1 MNRIFA
7 TLTLAALALSSC
19 IKENDSYKD
28 LLPVQPGQY
37 IYSYVTTQDRVAMQA
52 ANAGM
57 RVAILAAEVAEQ
69 RRNAEEGAE
78 EITVENVKNSNGQS
92 ILGLLF
98 NSVTKIEEVET
109 GYKLTFNKNY
119 QMPDGFYLEGSLLIE
134 TGGKP
139 ELADGAV
146 WNVVMQPDFKLYSS
160 SYSGETQINMNGGS
174 TRIEANGDGSYTI
187 QISNIAASIEG
198 SSSGSS
204 DWSSMTGFTIRP
216 ADEEVT
222 LAYSSC
228 VGQPFEVNGS
238 ASGYSIY
245 KNMYSS
251 SPLQMSYSVTDGLYI
266 GTQIV
271 SGTQECEF
279 SSPFD
284 YDTSAYPA
292 PDVRYVYSFDEASRR
307 YSFKIYY
314 NGYVYPK
321 D

>member
-57 RVAILAAEVAEQ
+57 RVAVLAAEVAKQ
-69 RRNAEEGAE
+69 RGNAEEEAE
-78 EITVENVKNSNGQS
+78 EVTVANVKYNNRSVLS
-92 ILGLLF
+92 LLF
-98 NSVTKIEEVET
+98 NSGTKIEEVEQ
-109 GYKLTFNKNY
+109 GYKLTFNKSD

-146 WNVVMQPDFKLYSS
+146 WSVVMQSDFKLYSS

-174 TRIEANGDGSYTI
+174 TRIADNGDGSYTI
-187 QISNIAASIEG
+187 QISNIAAAIEG
-198 SSSGSS
+198 SSSGAS
-204 DWSSMTGFTIRP
+204 DWSSMTGFTVRP
-216 ADEEVT
+216 SDDEVT

-228 VGQPFEVNGS
+228 VGKAFEVNGS

-245 KNMYSS
+245 SNMYGS
-251 SPLQMSYSVTDGLYI
+251 SPLQMSYRVSDGLYI
-266 GTQIV
+266 GMQIV

-307 YSFKIYY
+307 YSFRIYY

>member
-57 RVAILAAEVAEQ
+57 RVAVLAAEVAKQ
-69 RRNAEEGAE
+69 RGNAEEEAE
-78 EITVENVKNSNGQS
+78 EVTVANVKYNNRSVLS
-92 ILGLLF
+92 LLF
-98 NSVTKIEEVET
+98 NSGTKIEEVEQ
-109 GYKLTFNKNY
+109 GYKLTFNKSD
-119 QMPDGFYLEGSLLIE
+119 QMPDGFYLEGSLLVE

-146 WNVVMQPDFKLYSS
+146 WSVVMQSDFKLYSS

-174 TRIEANGDGSYTI
+174 TRIADNGDGSYTI
-187 QISNIAASIEG
+187 QISNIAAAIEG
-198 SSSGSS
+198 SSSGAS
-204 DWSSMTGFTIRP
+204 DWSSMTGFTVRP
-216 ADEEVT
+216 SDDEVT

-228 VGQPFEVNGS
+228 VGKAFEVNGS

-245 KNMYSS
+245 SNMYGS
-251 SPLQMSYSVTDGLYI
+251 SPLQMSYRVSDGLYI
-266 GTQIV
+266 GMQIV

-307 YSFKIYY
+307 YSFRIYY

>member
-57 RVAILAAEVAEQ
+57 RVAVLAAEVAKQ
-69 RRNAEEGAE
+69 RGNAEEEAE
-78 EITVENVKNSNGQS
+78 EVTVANVKYNNRSVLS
-92 ILGLLF
+92 LLF
-98 NSVTKIEEVET
+98 NSGTKIEEVEQ
-109 GYKLTFNKNY
+109 GYKLTFNKSY
-119 QMPDGFYLEGSLLIE
+119 QMPDGFYLEGSLLVE
-134 TGGKP
+134 TGDKP

-146 WNVVMQPDFKLYSS
+146 WNVVMQSDFKLYSS

-174 TRIEANGDGSYTI
+174 TRIADNGDGSYTI
-187 QISNIAASIEG
+187 QISNIAAAIEG
-198 SSSGSS
+198 SSSGAS
-204 DWSSMTGFTIRP
+204 DWSSMTGFTVRP
-216 ADEEVT
+216 SDDEVT

-228 VGQPFEVNGS
+228 VGKAFEVNGS

-245 KNMYSS
+245 SNMYGS
-251 SPLQMSYSVTDGLYI
+251 SPLQMSYRVSDGLYI
-266 GTQIV
+266 GMQIV

-307 YSFKIYY
+307 YSFRIYY

>member
-57 RVAILAAEVAEQ
+57 RVAVLAAEVAKQ
-69 RRNAEEGAE
+69 RGNAEEEAE
-78 EITVENVKNSNGQS
+78 EVTVANVKYNNRSVLS
-92 ILGLLF
+92 LLF
-98 NSVTKIEEVET
+98 NSGTKIEEVEQ
-109 GYKLTFNKNY
+109 GYKLTFNKSY

-134 TGGKP
+134 TGGKS

-146 WNVVMQPDFKLYSS
+146 WSVVMQSDFKLYSS

-174 TRIEANGDGSYTI
+174 TRIADNGDGSYTI
-187 QISNIAASIEG
+187 QISNIAAAIEG
-198 SSSGSS
+198 SSSGAS
-204 DWSSMTGFTIRP
+204 DWSSMTGFTVRP
-216 ADEEVT
+216 SDDEVT

-228 VGQPFEVNGS
+228 VGKAFEVNGS

-245 KNMYSS
+245 SNMYGS
-251 SPLQMSYSVTDGLYI
+251 SPLQMSYRVSDGLYI
-266 GTQIV
+266 GMQIV

-307 YSFKIYY
+307 YSFRIYY

>member
-57 RVAILAAEVAEQ
+57 RVAVLAAEVAEQ

-78 EITVENVKNSNGQS
+78 EVTVANVKYNNRSVLS
-92 ILGLLF
+92 LLF
-98 NSVTKIEEVET
+98 NSGTKIEEVEQ
-109 GYKLTFNKNY
+109 GYKLTFNKSD
-119 QMPDGFYLEGSLLIE
+119 QMPDGFYLEGSLLVE
-134 TGGKP
+134 TGDKP

-146 WNVVMQPDFKLYSS
+146 WNVVMQSDFKLYSS

-174 TRIEANGDGSYTI
+174 TRIADNGDGSYTI
-187 QISNIAASIEG
+187 QISNIAAAIEG
-198 SSSGSS
+198 SRSGAS
-204 DWSSMTGFTIRP
+204 DWSSMTGFTVRP
-216 ADEEVT
+216 SDDEVT

-228 VGQPFEVNGS
+228 VGKAFEVNGS

-245 KNMYSS
+245 SNMYGS
-251 SPLQMSYSVTDGLYI
+251 SPLQMSYRVSDGLYI
-266 GTQIV
+266 GMQIV

-307 YSFKIYY
+307 YSFRIYY

>member
-57 RVAILAAEVAEQ
+57 RVAVLAAEVAEQ
-69 RRNAEEGAE
+69 RQNAEEGAE
-78 EITVENVKNSNGQS
+78 EVTVANVKYNNRSVLS
-92 ILGLLF
+92 LLF
-98 NSVTKIEEVET
+98 NSGTKIEEVEQ
-109 GYKLTFNKNY
+109 GYKLTFNKSD
-119 QMPDGFYLEGSLLIE
+119 QMPDGFYLEGSLLVE

-146 WNVVMQPDFKLYSS
+146 WSVVMQSDFKLYSS

-174 TRIEANGDGSYTI
+174 TRIADNGDGSYTI
-187 QISNIAASIEG
+187 QISNIAAAIEG
-198 SSSGSS
+198 SSSGAS
-204 DWSSMTGFTIRP
+204 DWSSMTGFTVRP
-216 ADEEVT
+216 SDDEVT

-228 VGQPFEVNGS
+228 VGKAFEVNGS

-245 KNMYSS
+245 SNMYGS
-251 SPLQMSYSVTDGLYI
+251 SPLQMSYRVSDGLYI
-266 GTQIV
+266 GMQIV

-307 YSFKIYY
+307 YSFRIYY

>member
-69 RRNAEEGAE
+69 RQNAEEGAE
-78 EITVENVKNSNGQS
+78 EVTVANVKYQNSS
-92 ILGLLF
+92 VLSLLF
-98 NSVTKIEEVET
+98 NNGTTIEEVEQ

-119 QMPDGFYLEGSLLIE
+119 QMPDGFYLEGSLLVE

-146 WNVVMQPDFKLYSS
+146 WSVVMQSDFKLYSS

-174 TRIEANGDGSYTI
+174 TRIADNGDGSYTI
-187 QISNIAASIEG
+187 QISNIAAAIEG
-198 SSSGSS
+198 SSSGAS
-204 DWSSMTGFTIRP
+204 DWSSMEGFTVRP
-216 ADEEVT
+216 SDDEVT

-228 VGQPFEVNGS
+228 VGKAFEVNGS

-245 KNMYSS
+245 SNMYGS

-307 YSFKIYY
+307 YSFRIYY

>member
-57 RVAILAAEVAEQ
+57 RVAVLAAEVAKQ
-69 RRNAEEGAE
+69 RGNAEEGAE
-78 EITVENVKNSNGQS
+78 EVTVANVKYNNRSVLS
-92 ILGLLF
+92 LLF
-98 NSVTKIEEVET
+98 NSGTKIEEVEQ
-109 GYKLTFNKNY
+109 GYKLTFNKSD
-119 QMPDGFYLEGSLLIE
+119 QMPDGFYLEGSLMIE

-146 WNVVMQPDFKLYSS
+146 WSVVMQSDFKLYSS

-174 TRIEANGDGSYTI
+174 TRIADNGDGSYTI
-187 QISNIAASIEG
+187 QISNIAAAIEG
-198 SSSGSS
+198 SSSGAS
-204 DWSSMTGFTIRP
+204 DWSSMTGFTVRP
-216 ADEEVT
+216 SDDEVT

-228 VGQPFEVNGS
+228 VGKAFEVNGS

-245 KNMYSS
+245 SNMYGS
-251 SPLQMSYSVTDGLYI
+251 SPLQMSYRVSDGLYI
-266 GTQIV
+266 GMQIV

>member
-57 RVAILAAEVAEQ
+57 RVAVLAAEVAKQ
-69 RRNAEEGAE
+69 RGNAEEEAE
-78 EITVENVKNSNGQS
+78 EVTVANVKYNNRSVLS
-92 ILGLLF
+92 LLF
-98 NSVTKIEEVET
+98 NSGTKIEEVEQ
-109 GYKLTFNKNY
+109 GYKLTFNKSY
-119 QMPDGFYLEGSLLIE
+119 QMPDGFYLEGSLLVE

-146 WNVVMQPDFKLYSS
+146 WSVVMQSDFKLYSS

-174 TRIEANGDGSYTI
+174 TRIADNGDGSYTI
-187 QISNIAASIEG
+187 QISNIAAAIEG
-198 SSSGSS
+198 SSSGAS
-204 DWSSMTGFTIRP
+204 DWSSPSGFTVRP
-216 ADEEVT
+216 ADDEVT

-228 VGQPFEVNGS
+228 VGKAFEVNGS

-245 KNMYSS
+245 SNMYGS
-251 SPLQMSYSVTDGLYI
+251 SPLQMSYRVSDGLYI
-266 GTQIV
+266 GPQIV

-307 YSFKIYY
+307 YSFRIYY

>member
-57 RVAILAAEVAEQ
+57 RVAVLAAEVAKQ
-69 RRNAEEGAE
+69 RGNAEEEAE
-78 EITVENVKNSNGQS
+78 EVTVANVKYNNRSVLS
-92 ILGLLF
+92 LLF
-98 NSVTKIEEVET
+98 NSGTKIEEVEQ
-109 GYKLTFNKNY
+109 GYKLTFNKSY
-119 QMPDGFYLEGSLLIE
+119 QMPDGFYLEGSLLVE
-134 TGGKP
+134 TGDKP

-174 TRIEANGDGSYTI
+174 TRIADNGDGSYTI
-187 QISNIAASIEG
+187 QISNIAAAIEG
-198 SSSGSS
+198 SSSGAS
-204 DWSSMTGFTIRP
+204 DWSSMTGFTVRP
-216 ADEEVT
+216 SDDEVT

-228 VGQPFEVNGS
+228 VGKAFEVNGS

-245 KNMYSS
+245 SNMYGS

-266 GTQIV
+266 GMQIV

-307 YSFKIYY
+307 YSFRIYY

>member
-28 LLPVQPGQY
+28 LLPVQPGMN

-57 RVAILAAEVAEQ
+57 RVAVLAAEVAKQ
-69 RRNAEEGAE
+69 RGNAEEEAE
-78 EITVENVKNSNGQS
+78 EVTVANVKYNNRSVLS
-92 ILGLLF
+92 LLF
-98 NSVTKIEEVET
+98 NSGTKIEEVEQ
-109 GYKLTFNKNY
+109 GYKLTFNKSD

-146 WNVVMQPDFKLYSS
+146 WSVVMQSDFKLYSS

-174 TRIEANGDGSYTI
+174 TRIADNGDGSYTI
-187 QISNIAASIEG
+187 QISNIAAAIEG
-198 SSSGSS
+198 SSSGAS
-204 DWSSMTGFTIRP
+204 DWSSMTGFTVRP
-216 ADEEVT
+216 SDDEVT

-228 VGQPFEVNGS
+228 VGKAFEVNGS

-245 KNMYSS
+245 SNMYGS
-251 SPLQMSYSVTDGLYI
+251 SPLQMSYRVSDGLYI
-266 GTQIV
+266 GMQIV

-307 YSFKIYY
+307 YSFRIYY

>member
-57 RVAILAAEVAEQ
+57 RVAILAAEVAKQ
-69 RRNAEEGAE
+69 RGNAEEEAE
-78 EITVENVKNSNGQS
+78 EVTVANVKYNNRSVLS
-92 ILGLLF
+92 LLF
-98 NSVTKIEEVET
+98 NSGTKIEEVEQ
-109 GYKLTFNKNY
+109 GYKLTFNKSY
-119 QMPDGFYLEGSLLIE
+119 QMPDGFYLEGSLMIE

-139 ELADGAV
+139 ELADGAN

-174 TRIEANGDGSYTI
+174 TRIADNGDGSYTI
-187 QISNIAASIEG
+187 QISNIAAAIEG
-198 SSSGSS
+198 SRSGAS
-204 DWSSMTGFTIRP
+204 DWSSMTGFTVRP
-216 ADEEVT
+216 SDDEVT

-228 VGQPFEVNGS
+228 VGKAFEVNGS

-245 KNMYSS
+245 SNMYGS
-251 SPLQMSYSVTDGLYI
+251 SPLQMSYRVSDGLYI
-266 GTQIV
+266 GMQIV

-307 YSFKIYY
+307 YSFRIYY

>member
-57 RVAILAAEVAEQ
+57 RVAVLAAEVAKQ
-69 RRNAEEGAE
+69 RGNAEEEAE
-78 EITVENVKNSNGQS
+78 EVTVANVKYNNRSVLS
-92 ILGLLF
+92 LLF
-98 NSVTKIEEVET
+98 NSGTKIEEVEQ
-109 GYKLTFNKNY
+109 GYKLTFNKSY
-119 QMPDGFYLEGSLLIE
+119 QMPDGFYLEGSLLVE
-134 TGGKP
+134 TGDKP

-146 WNVVMQPDFKLYSS
+146 WSVVMQSDFKLYSS

-174 TRIEANGDGSYTI
+174 TRIADNGDGSYTI
-187 QISNIAASIEG
+187 QISNIAAAIEG
-198 SSSGSS
+198 SNSGAS
-204 DWSSMTGFTIRP
+204 DWSSMTGFTVRP
-216 ADEEVT
+216 SDDEVT

-228 VGQPFEVNGS
+228 VGKAFEVNGS

-245 KNMYSS
+245 SNMYGS
-251 SPLQMSYSVTDGLYI
+251 SPLQMSYRVSDGLYI
-266 GTQIV
+266 GMQIV

-307 YSFKIYY
+307 YSFRIYY

>member
-57 RVAILAAEVAEQ
+57 RVAVLAAEVAKQ
-69 RRNAEEGAE
+69 RGNAEEEAE
-78 EITVENVKNSNGQS
+78 EVTVANVKYNNRSVLS
-92 ILGLLF
+92 LLF
-98 NSVTKIEEVET
+98 NSGTKIEEVEQ
-109 GYKLTFNKNY
+109 GYKLTFNKSD
-119 QMPDGFYLEGSLLIE
+119 QMPDGFYLEGSLLVE

-146 WNVVMQPDFKLYSS
+146 WSVVMQSDFKLYSS

-174 TRIEANGDGSYTI
+174 TRIADNGDGSYTI
-187 QISNIAASIEG
+187 QISNIAAAIEG
-198 SSSGSS
+198 SSSGAS
-204 DWSSMTGFTIRP
+204 DWSSMTGFTVRSS
-216 ADEEVT
+216 DDEVT

-228 VGQPFEVNGS
+228 VGKAFEVNGS

-245 KNMYSS
+245 SNMYGS

-307 YSFKIYY
+307 YSFRIYY

>member
-28 LLPVQPGQY
+28 LLPVQPGMN

-57 RVAILAAEVAEQ
+57 RVAVLAAEVAKQ
-69 RRNAEEGAE
+69 RGNAEEEAE
-78 EITVENVKNSNGQS
+78 EVTVANVKYQNSS
-92 ILGLLF
+92 VLSLLF
-98 NSVTKIEEVET
+98 NSGTKIEEVEQ
-109 GYKLTFNKNY
+109 GYKLTFNKSY
-119 QMPDGFYLEGSLLIE
+119 QMPDGFYLEGSLLVE
-134 TGGKP
+134 TGDKP

-146 WNVVMQPDFKLYSS
+146 WSVVMQSDFKLYSS

-174 TRIEANGDGSYTI
+174 TRIADNGDGSYTI
-187 QISNIAASIEG
+187 QISNIAAAIEG
-198 SSSGSS
+198 SSSGAS
-204 DWSSMTGFTIRP
+204 DWSSMTGFTVRP
-216 ADEEVT
+216 SDDEVT

-228 VGQPFEVNGS
+228 VGKAFEVNGS

-245 KNMYSS
+245 SNMYGS
-251 SPLQMSYSVTDGLYI
+251 SPLQMSYRVSDGLYI
-266 GTQIV
+266 GMQIV

-307 YSFKIYY
+307 YSFRIYY

>member
-28 LLPVQPGQY
+28 LLPVQPGMN
-37 IYSYVTTQDRVAMQA
+37 IYNCAATQNRVAMQA

-57 RVAILAAEVAEQ
+57 RVAVLAAEVAKQ
-69 RRNAEEGAE
+69 RGNAEEEAE
-78 EITVENVKNSNGQS
+78 EVTVANVKYNNRSVLS
-92 ILGLLF
+92 LLF
-98 NSVTKIEEVET
+98 NSGTKIEEVEQ
-109 GYKLTFNKNY
+109 GYKLTFNKSY
-119 QMPDGFYLEGSLLIE
+119 QMPDGFYLEGSLLVE
-134 TGGKP
+134 TGDKP

-146 WNVVMQPDFKLYSS
+146 WNVVMQSDFKLYSS

-174 TRIEANGDGSYTI
+174 TRIADNGDGSYTI
-187 QISNIAASIEG
+187 QISNIAAAIEG
-198 SSSGSS
+198 SSSGAS
-204 DWSSMTGFTIRP
+204 DWSSMTGFTVRP
-216 ADEEVT
+216 SDDEVT

-228 VGQPFEVNGS
+228 VGKAFEVNGS

-245 KNMYSS
+245 SNMYGS

-307 YSFKIYY
+307 YSFRIYY

>member
-57 RVAILAAEVAEQ
+57 RVAVLAAEVAKQ
-69 RRNAEEGAE
+69 RGNAEEGAE
-78 EITVENVKNSNGQS
+78 EVTVANVKYNNRSVLS
-92 ILGLLF
+92 LLF
-98 NSVTKIEEVET
+98 NSGTKIEEVEQ
-109 GYKLTFNKNY
+109 GYKLTFNKSD
-119 QMPDGFYLEGSLLIE
+119 QMPDGFYLEGSLMIE

-146 WNVVMQPDFKLYSS
+146 WSVVMQSDFKLYSS

-174 TRIEANGDGSYTI
+174 TRIADNGDGSYTI
-187 QISNIAASIEG
+187 QISNIAAAIEG
-198 SSSGSS
+198 SSSGAS
-204 DWSSMTGFTIRP
+204 DWSSMTGFTVRP
-216 ADEEVT
+216 SDDEVT

-228 VGQPFEVNGS
+228 VGKAFEVNGS

-245 KNMYSS
+245 SNMYGS

-307 YSFKIYY
+307 YSFRIYY

>member
-57 RVAILAAEVAEQ
+57 RVAVLAAEVAKQ
-69 RRNAEEGAE
+69 RGNAEEGAE
-78 EITVENVKNSNGQS
+78 EITVANVKYESRS
-92 ILGLLF
+92 VLSLLF
-98 NSVTKIEEVET
+98 SSGTTIEEVEQ
-109 GYKLTFNKNY
+109 GYKLTFNKSD
-119 QMPDGFYLEGSLLIE
+119 QMPDGFYLEGSLLVE
-134 TGGKP
+134 TGDKP

-146 WNVVMQPDFKLYSS
+146 WSVVMQSDFKLYSS

-174 TRIEANGDGSYTI
+174 TRIADNGDGSYTI
-187 QISNIAASIEG
+187 QISNIAAAIEG
-198 SSSGSS
+198 SSSGAS
-204 DWSSMTGFTIRP
+204 DWSSMTGFTVRP
-216 ADEEVT
+216 SDDEVT

-228 VGQPFEVNGS
+228 VGKAFEVNGS

-245 KNMYSS
+245 SNMYGS

-307 YSFKIYY
+307 YSFRIYY

>member
-57 RVAILAAEVAEQ
+57 RVAVLAAEVAEQ
-69 RRNAEEGAE
+69 RKEAEEGAE
-78 EITVENVKNSNGQS
+78 EVTVANVKYNNRSVVS
-92 ILGLLF
+92 LLF
-98 NSVTKIEEVET
+98 SSGTTIEEVEQ
-109 GYKLTFNKNY
+109 GYKLTFNKSY
-119 QMPDGFYLEGSLLIE
+119 QMPDGFYLEGSLLVE

-146 WNVVMQPDFKLYSS
+146 WNVVMQSDFRLYSS
-160 SYSGETQINMNGGS
+160 SYSGEARIDMKGGS
-174 TRIEANGDGSYTI
+174 TTLTANADGSCTI
-187 QISNIAASIEG
+187 QISNIAAAVEG
-198 SSSGSS
+198 SSSGAS
-204 DWSSMTGFTIRP
+204 DWSSPSGFTVRP
-216 ADEEVT
+216 ADDEVT

-228 VGQPFEVNGS
+228 VGKAFEVNGS
-238 ASGYSIY
+238 ASGYSVY
-245 KNMYSS
+245 SNMYGS
-251 SPLQMSYSVTDGLYI
+251 SPLQMSYRVSDGLYI

-279 SSPFD
+279 TSSFD
-284 YDTSAYPA
+284 YNTSAYPA
-292 PDVRYVYSFDEASRR
+292 PDVRYVYSFDEATRQ
-307 YSFKIYY
+307 YSYKIYY

>member
-57 RVAILAAEVAEQ
+57 RVAVLAAEVAKQ
-69 RRNAEEGAE
+69 RGNAEEEAE
-78 EITVENVKNSNGQS
+78 EVTVANVKYNNRSVLS
-92 ILGLLF
+92 LLF
-98 NSVTKIEEVET
+98 NSGTKIEEVEQ
-109 GYKLTFNKNY
+109 GYKLTFNKSY
-119 QMPDGFYLEGSLLIE
+119 QMPDGFYLEGSLMIE

-146 WNVVMQPDFKLYSS
+146 WSVVMQSDFKLYSS

-204 DWSSMTGFTIRP
+204 DWSSMTGFTVRP
-216 ADEEVT
+216 SDDEVT

-228 VGQPFEVNGS
+228 VGKAFEVNGS

-245 KNMYSS
+245 SNMYGS
-251 SPLQMSYSVTDGLYI
+251 SPLQMSYRVSDGLYI
-266 GTQIV
+266 GMQIV

-307 YSFKIYY
+307 YSFRIYY

>member
-57 RVAILAAEVAEQ
+57 RVAVLAAEVAKQ
-69 RRNAEEGAE
+69 RGNAEEEAE
-78 EITVENVKNSNGQS
+78 EVTVANVKYNNRSVLS
-92 ILGLLF
+92 LLF
-98 NSVTKIEEVET
+98 NSGTKIEEVEQ
-109 GYKLTFNKNY
+109 GYKLTFNKSY
-119 QMPDGFYLEGSLLIE
+119 QMPDGFYLEGSLLVE

-146 WNVVMQPDFKLYSS
+146 WSVVMQSDFKLYSS

-174 TRIEANGDGSYTI
+174 TRIADNGDGSYTI
-187 QISNIAASIEG
+187 QISNIAAAIEG
-198 SSSGSS
+198 SSSGAS
-204 DWSSMTGFTIRP
+204 DWSSMTGFTVRP
-216 ADEEVT
+216 SDDEVT

-228 VGQPFEVNGS
+228 VGKAFEVNGS

-245 KNMYSS
+245 SNMYGS
-251 SPLQMSYSVTDGLYI
+251 SPLQMSYRVSDGLYI
-266 GTQIV
+266 GMQIV

-307 YSFKIYY
+307 YSFRIYY

>member
-57 RVAILAAEVAEQ
+57 RVAVLAAEVAEQ
-69 RRNAEEGAE
+69 RQNAEEGAE
-78 EITVENVKNSNGQS
+78 EVTVANVKYNNRSVLS
-92 ILGLLF
+92 LLF
-98 NSVTKIEEVET
+98 NSGTKIEEVEQ
-109 GYKLTFNKNY
+109 GYKLTFNKSY
-119 QMPDGFYLEGSLLIE
+119 QMPDGFYLEGSLLVE
-134 TGGKP
+134 TGDKP

-146 WNVVMQPDFKLYSS
+146 WSVVMQSDFKLYSS

-174 TRIEANGDGSYTI
+174 TRIADNGDGSYTI
-187 QISNIAASIEG
+187 QISNIAAAIEG
-198 SSSGSS
+198 SSSGAS
-204 DWSSMTGFTIRP
+204 DWSSMTGFTVRP
-216 ADEEVT
+216 SDDEVT

-228 VGQPFEVNGS
+228 VGKAFEVNGS

-245 KNMYSS
+245 SNMYGS

-307 YSFKIYY
+307 YSFRIYY

>member
-57 RVAILAAEVAEQ
+57 RVAVLAAEVAKQ
-69 RRNAEEGAE
+69 RGNAEEEAE
-78 EITVENVKNSNGQS
+78 EVTVANVKYNNRSVLS
-92 ILGLLF
+92 LLF
-98 NSVTKIEEVET
+98 NSGTKIEEVEQ
-109 GYKLTFNKNY
+109 GYKLTFNKSY
-119 QMPDGFYLEGSLLIE
+119 QMPDGFYLEGSLLVE
-134 TGGKP
+134 TGDKP

-146 WNVVMQPDFKLYSS
+146 WSVVMQSDFKLYSS

-174 TRIEANGDGSYTI
+174 TRIADNGDGSYTI
-187 QISNIAASIEG
+187 QISNIAAAIEG
-198 SSSGSS
+198 SSSGAS
-204 DWSSMTGFTIRP
+204 DWSSMTGFTVRP
-216 ADEEVT
+216 SDDEVT

-228 VGQPFEVNGS
+228 VGKAFEVNGS

-245 KNMYSS
+245 SNMYGS

-307 YSFKIYY
+307 YSFRIYY

>member
-28 LLPVQPGQY
+28 LLPVQPGMN

-57 RVAILAAEVAEQ
+57 RVAVLAAEVAEQ
-69 RRNAEEGAE
+69 RQNAEEGAE
-78 EITVENVKNSNGQS
+78 EVTVANVKYNNRSVLS
-92 ILGLLF
+92 LLF
-98 NSVTKIEEVET
+98 NSGTKIEEVEQ
-109 GYKLTFNKNY
+109 GYKLTFNKSY
-119 QMPDGFYLEGSLLIE
+119 QMPDGFYLEGSLLVE
-134 TGGKP
+134 TGDKP

-146 WNVVMQPDFKLYSS
+146 WNVVMQSDFKLYSS

-174 TRIEANGDGSYTI
+174 TRIADNGDGSYTI
-187 QISNIAASIEG
+187 QISNIAAAIEG
-198 SSSGSS
+198 SRSGAS
-204 DWSSMTGFTIRP
+204 DWSSMTGFTVRP
-216 ADEEVT
+216 SDDEVT

-228 VGQPFEVNGS
+228 VGKAFEVNGS

-245 KNMYSS
+245 SNMYGS

-266 GTQIV
+266 GMQIV

-284 YDTSAYPA
+284 YDTSVYPA

-307 YSFKIYY
+307 YSFRIYY

>member
-57 RVAILAAEVAEQ
+57 RVAVLAAEVAKQ
-69 RRNAEEGAE
+69 RGNAEEGAE
-78 EITVENVKNSNGQS
+78 EVTVANVKYNNRSVLS
-92 ILGLLF
+92 LLF
-98 NSVTKIEEVET
+98 NSGTKIEEVEQ
-109 GYKLTFNKNY
+109 GYKLTFNKSD
-119 QMPDGFYLEGSLLIE
+119 QMPDGFYLEGSLLVE
-134 TGGKP
+134 TGDKP

-146 WNVVMQPDFKLYSS
+146 WSVVMQSDFKLYSS

-174 TRIEANGDGSYTI
+174 TRIADNGDGSYTI
-187 QISNIAASIEG
+187 QISNIAAAIEG
-198 SSSGSS
+198 SSSGAS
-204 DWSSMTGFTIRP
+204 DWSSMTGFTVRP
-216 ADEEVT
+216 SDDEVT

-228 VGQPFEVNGS
+228 VGKAFEVNGS

-245 KNMYSS
+245 SNMYGS

-307 YSFKIYY
+307 YSFRIYY

>member
-57 RVAILAAEVAEQ
+57 RVAVLAAEVAKQ
-69 RRNAEEGAE
+69 RGNAEEGAE
-78 EITVENVKNSNGQS
+78 EVTVANVKYNNRSVLS
-92 ILGLLF
+92 LLF
-98 NSVTKIEEVET
+98 NSGTKIEEVEQ
-109 GYKLTFNKNY
+109 GYKLTFNKSY
-119 QMPDGFYLEGSLLIE
+119 QMPDGFYLEGSLLVE
-134 TGGKP
+134 TGGNP

-146 WNVVMQPDFKLYSS
+146 WNVVMQSDFRLYNS
-160 SYSGETQINMNGGS
+160 SYSGETRIDMKGGS
-174 TRIEANGDGSYTI
+174 TRIADNGDGSYTI
-187 QISNIAASIEG
+187 QISNIAALVEG
-198 SSSGSS
+198 SSSGASN
-204 DWSSMTGFTIRP
+204 WSSMTGFSVRP
-216 ADEEVT
+216 SDDDVT

-228 VGQPFEVNGS
+228 VGKAFEVDGS

-245 KNMYSS
+245 SNMYGS
-251 SPLQMSYSVTDGLYI
+251 SPLQMSYRVSDGLYI

-307 YSFKIYY
+307 YSFRIYY

>member
-57 RVAILAAEVAEQ
+57 RVAVLAAEVAKQ
-69 RRNAEEGAE
+69 RGNAEEEAE
-78 EITVENVKNSNGQS
+78 EVTVANVKYNNRSVLS
-92 ILGLLF
+92 LLF
-98 NSVTKIEEVET
+98 NSGTKIEEVEQ
-109 GYKLTFNKNY
+109 GYKLTFNKSD
-119 QMPDGFYLEGSLLIE
+119 QMPDGFYLEGSLLVE

-146 WNVVMQPDFKLYSS
+146 WSVVMQSDFKLYSS

-174 TRIEANGDGSYTI
+174 TRIADNGDGSYTI

-198 SSSGSS
+198 SSSGAS
-204 DWSSMTGFTIRP
+204 DWSSMTGFTVRP
-216 ADEEVT
+216 SDDEVT

-228 VGQPFEVNGS
+228 VGKAFEVNGS

-245 KNMYSS
+245 SNMYGS
-251 SPLQMSYSVTDGLYI
+251 SPLQMSYRVSDGLYI
-266 GTQIV
+266 GMQIV

-307 YSFKIYY
+307 YSFRIYY

>member
-57 RVAILAAEVAEQ
+57 RVAVLAAEVAKQ
-69 RRNAEEGAE
+69 RGNAEEGAE
-78 EITVENVKNSNGQS
+78 EVTVANVKYNNRSVLS
-92 ILGLLF
+92 LLF
-98 NSVTKIEEVET
+98 NSGTKIEEVEQ
-109 GYKLTFNKNY
+109 GYKLTFNKSD
-119 QMPDGFYLEGSLLIE
+119 QMPDGFYLEGSLLVE

-146 WNVVMQPDFKLYSS
+146 WSVVMQSDFKLYSS

-174 TRIEANGDGSYTI
+174 TRIADNGDGSYTI
-187 QISNIAASIEG
+187 QISNIAAAIEG
-198 SSSGSS
+198 SSSGAS
-204 DWSSMTGFTIRP
+204 DWSSMTGFTVRP
-216 ADEEVT
+216 SDDEVT

-228 VGQPFEVNGS
+228 VGKAFEVNGS

-245 KNMYSS
+245 SNMYGS
-251 SPLQMSYSVTDGLYI
+251 SPLQMSYRVSDGLYI

-307 YSFKIYY
+307 YSFRIYY

>member
-57 RVAILAAEVAEQ
+57 RVAVLAAEVAEQ
-69 RRNAEEGAE
+69 RQNAEEGAE
-78 EITVENVKNSNGQS
+78 EITVANVKYESRS
-92 ILGLLF
+92 VVSLLF
-98 NSVTKIEEVET
+98 SSGTTIEEVEQ
-109 GYKLTFNKNY
+109 GYKLTFNKTY
-119 QMPDGFYLEGSLLIE
+119 QMPDGFYLEGSLLVE
-134 TGGKP
+134 TGGKS

-146 WNVVMQPDFKLYSS
+146 WNVVMQPDFRLYSS
-160 SYSGETQINMNGGS
+160 SYSGETRIDMKGGS
-174 TRIEANGDGSYTI
+174 TTLTANADGSCTI
-187 QISNIAASIEG
+187 QISNIAAAIEG
-198 SSSGSS
+198 SNSGAS
-204 DWSSMTGFTIRP
+204 DWSSMTGFTVRP
-216 ADEEVT
+216 ADDEVT

-228 VGQPFEVNGS
+228 VGKAFEVNGS

-245 KNMYSS
+245 SNMYGS
-251 SPLQMSYSVTDGLYI
+251 SPLQMSYSVSDGLYI

>member
-57 RVAILAAEVAEQ
+57 RVAVLAAEVAKQ
-69 RRNAEEGAE
+69 RGNAEEGAE
-78 EITVENVKNSNGQS
+78 EVTVANVKYNNRSVLS
-92 ILGLLF
+92 LLF
-98 NSVTKIEEVET
+98 NSGTKIEEVEQ
-109 GYKLTFNKNY
+109 GYKLTFNKSD
-119 QMPDGFYLEGSLLIE
+119 QMPDGFYLEGSLLVE

-139 ELADGAV
+139 ELADGAE
-146 WNVVMQPDFKLYSS
+146 WSVVMQSDFKLYSS

-174 TRIEANGDGSYTI
+174 TRIADNGDGSYTI
-187 QISNIAASIEG
+187 QISNIAAAIEG
-198 SSSGSS
+198 SSSGAS
-204 DWSSMTGFTIRP
+204 DWSSMTGFTVRP
-216 ADEEVT
+216 SDDEVT

-228 VGQPFEVNGS
+228 VGKAFEVNGS

-245 KNMYSS
+245 SNMYGSS
-251 SPLQMSYSVTDGLYI
+251 TLQMSYRVSDGLYI

-307 YSFKIYY
+307 YSFRIYY

>member
-1 MNRIFA
+1 
-7 TLTLAALALSSC
+7 
-19 IKENDSYKD
+19 
-28 LLPVQPGQY
+28 
-37 IYSYVTTQDRVAMQA
+37 MQ
-52 ANAGM
+52 
-57 RVAILAAEVAEQ
+57 
-69 RRNAEEGAE
+69 
-78 EITVENVKNSNGQS
+78 S
-92 ILGLLF
+92 
-98 NSVTKIEEVET
+98 
-109 GYKLTFNKNY
+109 
-119 QMPDGFYLEGSLLIE
+119 
-134 TGGKP
+134 
-139 ELADGAV
+139 
-146 WNVVMQPDFKLYSS
+146 DFKLYSS

-174 TRIEANGDGSYTI
+174 TRIADNGDGSYTI
-187 QISNIAASIEG
+187 QISNIAAAIEG
-198 SSSGSS
+198 SSSGAS
-204 DWSSMTGFTIRP
+204 DWSSMTGFTVRP
-216 ADEEVT
+216 SDDEVT

-228 VGQPFEVNGS
+228 VGKAFEVNGS

-245 KNMYSS
+245 SNMYGS

-307 YSFKIYY
+307 YSFRIYY

>member
-28 LLPVQPGQY
+28 LLPVQPGMN

-57 RVAILAAEVAEQ
+57 RVAVLAAEVAKQ
-69 RRNAEEGAE
+69 RGNAEEEAE
-78 EITVENVKNSNGQS
+78 EVTVANVKYNNRSVLS
-92 ILGLLF
+92 LLF
-98 NSVTKIEEVET
+98 NSGTKIEEVEQ
-109 GYKLTFNKNY
+109 GYKLTFNKSD
-119 QMPDGFYLEGSLLIE
+119 QMPDGFYLEGSLLVE

-146 WNVVMQPDFKLYSS
+146 WNVVMQSDFKLYSS

-174 TRIEANGDGSYTI
+174 TRIADNGDGSYTI
-187 QISNIAASIEG
+187 QISNIAAAIEG
-198 SSSGSS
+198 SSSGAS
-204 DWSSMTGFTIRP
+204 DWSSMTGFTVRP
-216 ADEEVT
+216 SDDEVT

-228 VGQPFEVNGS
+228 VGKAFEVNGS

-245 KNMYSS
+245 SNMYGS
-251 SPLQMSYSVTDGLYI
+251 SPLQMSYRVSDGLYI
-266 GTQIV
+266 GMQIV

-307 YSFKIYY
+307 YSFRIYY